1 MTEIGTLE
9 LILALLGVLFTVYA
23 TYDLAK
29 HKRIDEFRANFSSL
43 NYNRSM
49 YSHNMREA
57 YSRIDDDSAVCPNS
71 YLLKP
76 AGDVAPWEPEEPR
89 PITPDDSTSVVIEAV
104 PGKNQFRGVEF
115 VRGDLGGRGR
125 FQYYRFRCLPNP
137 SRLYSYNSRRYLSK
151 KVFDGE
157 LYHALKVCGREE
169 KVVLEVGLSS
179 YYSYYNTCEV
189 LAFMAVYR
197 QNRMLEGGWG
207 SRSSKGDMEGRIA
220 SATDKTVIDAFDLGN
235 RCVGIGV
242 CTLTLLLNVDGVP
255 GNNFFLVH
263 HRSDRVAE
271 AMNTVSLV
279 PAGSLQPNYAHDSLL
294 SGSDGSVDRSRD
306 LYLNILREFE
316 EEVLGRKEAEFADSF
331 TARVIRGIEAHYVTM
346 GLDPL
351 TTKMEMVTVLTMD
364 CHDREVIEYIGGLVP
379 GVDSDTPYLTARDL
393 DGVLAH
399 ASSEGRITMEPFT
412 KTMVTRYES
421 YSEAMPLFRECMRLV
436 NKHSRGFFKDLLRE

>member
-1 MTEIGTLE
+1 MTDLGTLE
-9 LILALLGVLFTVYA
+9 LILALLAVLFAVYA
-23 TYDLAK
+23 AYDLAK

-49 YSHNMREA
+49 YSQNMREA
-57 YSRIDDDSAVCPNS
+57 YSRIRGDNAVCSDS

-76 AGDVAPWEPEEPR
+76 AGDVAPWEPKEPL
-89 PITPDDSTSVVIEAV
+89 PITPNDGTLVVIEAV
-104 PGKNQFRGVEF
+104 PGKSQYRGVEF
-115 VRGDLGGRGR
+115 VQKGLGGRGR
-125 FQYYRFRCLPNP
+125 FPYYRFRCLPNP
-137 SRLYSYNSRRYLSK
+137 SRLYSYNSRRYLNK

-157 LYHALKVCGREE
+157 LYHALKVGG
-169 KVVLEVGLSS
+169 KDGKIVLKVGLSS

-189 LAFMAVYR
+189 LAFMAVCR

-207 SRSSKGDMEGRIA
+207 TLSSKGSMDKMIT
-220 SATDKTVIDAFDLGN
+220 SATDRTVIDAFDLGN

-255 GNNFFLVH
+255 RNNFFLVH

-279 PAGSLQPNYAHDSLL
+279 PAGSLQPNYIHDDLL
-294 SGSDGSVDRSRD
+294 SGSGGPVDRSRD
-306 LYLNILREFE
+306 LYLNILRAFE

-331 TARVIRGIEAHYVTM
+331 TAEATRGIRAYYITM

-351 TTKMEMVTVLTMD
+351 TTKMEMVTLLTMD
-364 CHDREVIEYIGGLVP
+364 CHDGEVIEYIGGLVP
-379 GVDSDTPYLTARDL
+379 DVDPDAPYLTTRDL
-393 DGVLAH
+393 DRILSH
-399 ASSEGRITMEPFT
+399 ASSEGRITMEPFSR
-412 KTMVTRYES
+412 TMVTRYES

-436 NKHSRGFFKDLLRE
+436 NKHSEGFFKDLLRE